1 MIKWLNVNVII
12 ITKENGLLKD
22 LDIKKY
28 NKQYHNL
35 TIKYSNVFHDR
46 YFILDNNK
54 IYHCGTSVN
63 NAGSKTFS
71 INLLEDKEICDILN
85 EKINKIKKNL

>member
-1 MIKWLNVNVII
+1 MIKWLNVNVTI

-35 TIKYSNVFHDR
+35 NIKYSNVFHDR

-85 EKINKIKKNL
+85 NKVNKIIK